1 MEKKQLPIWQQQ
13 LNSGYT
19 KFVSLNPEKAKNELG
34 FAMQIFQGNQSLQ
47 KCSPQSILDAVVN
60 VARTSITL
68 NPVMKLAYLIPRKGK
83 CILEF
88 SYMGLVKMLKD
99 NGCIR
104 TISAHIVYTDEDF
117 EYMIGE
123 NLIIHTPIYS
133 ETEVEH
139 NARKV
144 RGCYSRAVLPQGD
157 VVFEFMPM
165 WEIDK
170 VKRMSEGSGS
180 KYSAWNTWRDEM
192 IKKSVIKRHFKMLI
206 SGNTTE
212 ELASVLK
219 IEQDNNKLTTTLDK
233 PQHSIRDAFSDFSVE
248 NKDQQAINFEE
259 PSKAVKTTPTEL
271 SDDDISMIM
280 DKEEV
285 KVNAMQEM
293 ETQKYNAK
301 NSGIVDAEKFTDSLK
316 DNDLPN
322 ENDGEQMI
330 IE

>member
-280 DKEEV
+280 DKEEG

-322 ENDGEQMI
+322 ENYGEQMI

>member
-271 SDDDISMIM
+271 SDDDISMLM

-322 ENDGEQMI
+322 ENYGEQMI